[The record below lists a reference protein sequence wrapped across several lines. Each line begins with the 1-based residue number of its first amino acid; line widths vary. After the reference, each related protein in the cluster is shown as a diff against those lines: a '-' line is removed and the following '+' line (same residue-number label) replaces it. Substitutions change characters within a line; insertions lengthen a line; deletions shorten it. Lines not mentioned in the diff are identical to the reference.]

1 MEFAPYKNNPAM
13 KNLTK
18 RLIAWVTLVALLL
31 LIPLVLT
38 IRDGGVEGV
47 GWNWTLFDFVSMGT
61 LLFGAGVAYELVS
74 RKMRANAYRAAV
86 ALAIVTAV
94 LLVWIN
100 GAVGIIGDGP
110 VNSLYFGVLLV
121 GIVGA
126 LLARFQPSGMARA
139 LIAMAFAQASVPV
152 MALVIWKPDFSPG
165 VLRVF
170 CLNAVFVMLFAGSAL
185 LFRRASITSTTQHE
199 RLV

>member
-1 MEFAPYKNNPAM
+1 M

-18 RLIAWVTLVALLL
+18 RLIAWAALVALLL

-47 GWNWTLFDFVSMGT
+47 GWNWTLFDFVFMGT
-61 LLFGAGVAYELVS
+61 LLFGASLTYELVS
-74 RKMRANAYRAAV
+74 RKMTAHAYRAAV
-86 ALAIVTAV
+86 GLAVVAAV

-110 VNSLYFGVLLV
+110 VNSLYFGVLVV
-121 GIVGA
+121 GIIGA
-126 LLARFQPSGMARA
+126 LLARLRPSGMARA
-139 LIAMAFAQASVPV
+139 LFAMALAQASVPV
-152 MALVIWKPDFSPG
+152 IALVIWKPDFSPG

-170 CLNAVFVMLFAGSAL
+170 CLNAVFVILFVGSAL
-185 LFRRASITSTTQHE
+185 LFRRASIAIAK
-199 RLV
+199 